1 MSFLD
6 QLAFGPGGDR
16 KAWARGLLIA
26 LAVLALAGGLLYY
39 TVSGDYAF
47 LRASIFTGAPT
58 GAYHAVGERL
68 AARALKKNGR
78 LKVVATA
85 GSIENIARLVGENGR
100 CVPAFAFVQDGV
112 PVPAD
117 AGLQTLGRLPQPESL
132 FLMTRRGR
140 AINSFGDLKG
150 ASVGIG
156 PEGSGT
162 AYLMK
167 QLLQNSD
174 LAGLDLKPSNHDL
187 EAQARLVRDG
197 ELDLAAFV
205 MNENAEMVRTLADKY
220 DLEIVAPSDIEGL
233 VARDKW
239 LRLGRIPAGLY
250 DVAKPIPATD
260 KLVAQVDTLVMTNAC
275 VHRAERVAFLMLLS
289 EEFPAFVRSNPP
301 PSAKSQD
308 SAPLSDEA
316 REFFAT
322 GEPEVADKYFPWLV
336 DLMSP
341 AYWIYLAMAA
351 TVLLNAVGAYSRFRL
366 WRIDANRGILEARLR
381 ALAHPGLAE
390 QPARALATPGLTR
403 EQIKA
408 LPPEAVIQT
417 LEDRKAAEDLM
428 RDFDALRRRCEDQ
441 LKSLVT
447 PMGREMYYRYQ
458 EWLIDESRA
467 ALAALLR
474 RPPKQ

>member
-6 QLAFGPGGDR
+6 QLAFGPGRDR
-16 KAWARGLLIA
+16 KAWARGLLA
-26 LAVLALAGGLLYY
+26 LLAVLTLAAGLLYY

-47 LRASIFTGAPT
+47 LRASIFTGSPT
-58 GAYHAVGERL
+58 GAYHALGDRL
-68 AARALKKNGR
+68 AARALKKNGH

-85 GSIENIARLVGENGR
+85 GSIENIARLAGENGR

-112 PVPAD
+112 PVPPD

-132 FLMTRRGR
+132 FLMARRGR
-140 AINSFGDLKG
+140 AIDSFNDLKG
-150 ASVGIG
+150 DSVGIG

-162 AYLMK
+162 AYLMQ

-174 LAGLDLKPSNHDL
+174 LGGLGLKPSNHDL
-187 EAQARLVRDG
+187 EAQAGLVRDG
-197 ELDLAAFV
+197 GLDLAAFV
-205 MNENAEMVRTLADKY
+205 MNENAELIHTLANKY
-220 DLEIVAPSDIEGL
+220 DLEIVAPADLEGL

-239 LRLGRIPAGLY
+239 LSLGRIPAGFY

-289 EEFPAFVRSNPP
+289 EQFPNFVRVNPP
-301 PSAKSQD
+301 PSAKSLD
-308 SAPLSDEA
+308 NAPLSDEA
-316 REFFAT
+316 REFFAS
-322 GEPEVADKYFPWLV
+322 GEPQIADKYFPWLV
-336 DLMSP
+336 NLMSP

-351 TVLLNAVGAYSRFRL
+351 TILLNAVGSYSRFRL

-381 ALAHPGLAE
+381 ALVHPGLAE
-390 QPARALATPGLTR
+390 LPIKAPGAQGITR

-408 LPPEAVIQT
+408 LRPEAVIQT
-417 LEDRKAAEDLM
+417 SEDRKAAEDLM
-428 RDFDALRRRCEDQ
+428 KDFEALRRLCEDQ
-441 LKSLVT
+441 LKSVVT

-458 EWLIDESRA
+458 EWLIDESKA
-467 ALAALLR
+467 TLAALLR
-474 RPPKQ
+474 QPPKS